1 MFLISFLLPVSQ
13 CRALAVSIATTDG
26 GPNFKA
32 RWEWMGVG
40 GVGSRVRGCVEVQG
54 QVGAALK

>member
-1 MFLISFLLPVSQ
+1 MFFISFLLPVSQ
-13 CRALAVSIATTDG
+13 DRALTVSIATTDG

-40 GVGSRVRGCVEVQG
+40 GVG
-54 QVGAALK
+54 